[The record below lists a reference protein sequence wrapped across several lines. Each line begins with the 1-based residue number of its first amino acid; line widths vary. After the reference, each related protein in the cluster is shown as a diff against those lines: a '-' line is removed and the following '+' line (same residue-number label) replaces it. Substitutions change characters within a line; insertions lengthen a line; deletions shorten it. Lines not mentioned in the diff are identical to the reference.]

1 MSLSLLSLT
10 NRHYNTCKYSKIR
23 RIFCRTETFSNF
35 FLPQTIREWNK
46 LETSISQAPSYSV
59 FHKALLD
66 FIQPTANSTFGTN
79 DVSGL
84 ELLTRLH
91 VGFSYLRENKFK
103 HNFQDTL
110 NPLYPCSLEVEDTYH
125 IFMHGQHFSNHRNVL
140 FDDLNSINSEI
151 LKMSQNEIVRVLLF
165 GNKRFSKH
173 MNFRIITSSI
183 RFVKDSKRFDE

>member
-1 MSLSLLSLT
+1 M
-10 NRHYNTCKYSKIR
+10 
-23 RIFCRTETFSNF
+23 
-35 FLPQTIREWNK
+35 
-46 LETSISQAPSYSV
+46 

-84 ELLTRLH
+84 KLLTRLH

-125 IFMHGQHFSNHRNVL
+125 IFMHGQHFSNHQNVL